1 MRRARRARRNA
12 RGERSVRRDR
22 QQEMSAGASRHA
34 VGFIGIGKMGLPMAT
49 RIAAHGYPLQVYDT
63 SKAALDA
70 VCAVSGVQAAMSL
83 ADIGRECEVVILMLP
98 DSAVVKKVL
107 YGDNDAL
114 AAHMKQGSVVIDM
127 SSSSPP
133 VTRELGPRLKAA
145 GVDLIDA
152 PVSGGVKRA
161 VDGSLAVIVGGEPA
175 VIARVKPLLL
185 TMGKSVIE
193 TGMLGSGHA
202 MKALNNYVSAAGL
215 LAACE
220 ALKVGAD
227 FGIAPDKIVAVL
239 NASSGKNNS
248 TENKLMQFIVSGEFN
263 SGFSLGLMKK
273 DINIATDL
281 AQSVGAQ
288 TLLGE
293 VLLRSWA
300 EAETKLT
307 GAADHTAIYRMLE
320 K

>member
-1 MRRARRARRNA
+1 
-12 RGERSVRRDR
+12 
-22 QQEMSAGASRHA
+22 MSAGEGKYA
-34 VGFIGIGKMGLPMAT
+34 VGFVGIGKMGLPMAT
-49 RIAAHGYPLQVYDT
+49 RIATNGYPVHAYDAAQ
-63 SKAALDA
+63 AALKA
-70 VCAVSGVQAAMSL
+70 VCAVGGVQAAKSL
-83 ADIGRECEVVILMLP
+83 ADIGRGCEVVILMLP
-98 DSAVVKKVL
+98 DSNVVKKVL
-107 YGDNDAL
+107 YGDKDAL
-114 AAHMKQGSVVIDM
+114 AAHLKPGSIVIDM
-127 SSSSPP
+127 SSSSPS

-161 VDGSLAVIVGGEPA
+161 VDGSLAIMAGGEAA
-175 VIARVKPLLL
+175 VIARVKPLFL

-193 TGMLGSGHA
+193 TVMLGSGHA

-220 ALKVGAD
+220 ALKVGED

-239 NASSGKNNS
+239 NASTGKNNS
-248 TENKLMQFIVSGEFN
+248 TENKLMQFIVSGAFN
-263 SGFSLGLMKK
+263 SGFALALMKK

-281 AQSVGAQ
+281 AQSLGSK

-300 EAETKLT
+300 DAEAKL
-307 GAADHTAIYRMLE
+307 GNGADHTEIFRMLE

>member
-1 MRRARRARRNA
+1 MSS
-12 RGERSVRRDR
+12 GE
-22 QQEMSAGASRHA
+22 GKYA

-49 RIAAHGYPLQVYDT
+49 RIAAHGYPVRAYDT
-63 SKAALDA
+63 SAAALKA
-70 VCAVSGVQAAMSL
+70 ICTVSGVQAAKNM

-98 DSAVVKKVL
+98 DSAVVKQVL
-107 YGDNDAL
+107 FGDMDGL
-114 AAHMKQGSVVIDM
+114 AAQLKTGAVVIDM
-127 SSSSPP
+127 SSSNPS
-133 VTRELGPRLKAA
+133 VTRELGPRLKSA
-145 GVDLIDA
+145 GVNLIDA

-161 VDGSLAVIVGGEPA
+161 VDGSLAIMAGGEPA

-185 TMGKSVIE
+185 TMGKAIVE

-239 NASSGKNNS
+239 NASTGKNNS
-248 TENKLMQFIVSGEFN
+248 TENKLMQFIVSGQFN

-281 AQSVGAQ
+281 AKSVGAD

-293 VLLRSWA
+293 VLLKSWA
-300 EAETKLT
+300 DAEAKLT
-307 GAADHTAIYRMLE
+307 GAADHTEIYRMLE
-320 K
+320 PSAGGRKS

>member
-1 MRRARRARRNA
+1 
-12 RGERSVRRDR
+12 
-22 QQEMSAGASRHA
+22 MSAGAAKYA
-34 VGFIGIGKMGLPMAT
+34 VGFIGIGKMGLPMAK
-49 RIAAHGYPLQVYDT
+49 RVAGHGYPVHAYDT
-63 SKAALDA
+63 AAAALQPLT
-70 VCAVSGVQAAMSL
+70 AVSGVQAAKSL
-83 ADIGRECEVVILMLP
+83 AELARACEVVILMLP
-98 DSAVVKKVL
+98 DSKVVKKAL
-107 YGDNDAL
+107 FGEGDAL
-114 AAHMKQGSVVIDM
+114 AAHLKKGAVVIDM
-127 SSSSPP
+127 SSSNPSA
-133 VTRELGPRLKAA
+133 TRELGPRLKQA

-161 VDGSLAVIVGGEPA
+161 IDGSLAIMAGGEPA

-185 TMGKSVIE
+185 TMGKEVIE

-239 NASSGKNNS
+239 NVSSGKNNS
-248 TENKLMQFIVSGEFN
+248 TENKLMQFIVPGSYN

-281 AQSVGAQ
+281 AHSLGAD

-293 VLLRSWA
+293 VLLKSWA
-300 EAETKLT
+300 DAEAKLS
-307 GAADHTAIYRMLE
+307 GAADHTEIYRMLE

>member
-1 MRRARRARRNA
+1 
-12 RGERSVRRDR
+12 
-22 QQEMSAGASRHA
+22 MSAGDGKYA
-34 VGFIGIGKMGLPMAT
+34 VGFVGIGKMGLPMAN
-49 RIAAHGYPLQVYDT
+49 RVAGGGYPVHAYDT
-63 SKAALDA
+63 SVPALKA
-70 VCAVSGVQAAMSL
+70 VCTTAGVQAAKSL
-83 ADIGRECEVVILMLP
+83 VDIGRACAVVILMLP
-98 DSAVVKKVL
+98 DSKVVTQVL
-107 YGDNDAL
+107 YGDKDGL
-114 AAHMKQGSVVIDM
+114 AAQLKPGAVVIDM
-127 SSSSPP
+127 SSSNPS

-152 PVSGGVKRA
+152 PVSGGVRRA
-161 VDGSLAVIVGGEPA
+161 IDGSLAIMAGGEPA
-175 VIARVKPLLL
+175 VIARVKPLLS
-185 TMGKSVIE
+185 TMGKSIIE

-239 NASSGKNNS
+239 NASTGKNNS
-248 TENKLMQFIVSGEFN
+248 TENKLMQFIVSGLFN
-263 SGFSLGLMKK
+263 SGFSLGLMRK

-281 AQSVGAQ
+281 AKSLGSG

-293 VLLRSWA
+293 VLLKSWA
-300 EAETKLT
+300 DAEAKFT
-307 GAADHTAIYRMLE
+307 GAADHTEIYRMLE

>member
-1 MRRARRARRNA
+1 MNA
-12 RGERSVRRDR
+12 GERKY
-22 QQEMSAGASRHA
+22 A
-34 VGFIGIGKMGLPMAT
+34 VGFVGIGKMGLPMAK
-49 RIAAHGYPLQVYDT
+49 RIATHGYPLQAYDT
-63 SKAALDA
+63 SKAAIKA
-70 VCAVSGVQAAMSL
+70 VCAADGVQAAKSL
-83 ADIGRECEVVILMLP
+83 ADVGRACEVVVLMLP
-98 DSAVVKKVL
+98 DSKVVKKVL
-107 YGDNDAL
+107 FGGEDGL
-114 AAHMKQGSVVIDM
+114 AAHLQPGSVVIDM
-127 SSSSPP
+127 SSSDPS

-145 GVDLIDA
+145 GVDFIDA

-161 VDGSLAVIVGGEPA
+161 IDGSLAVMAGGEPA
-175 VIARVKPLLL
+175 VIARVKSLLL

-239 NASSGKNNS
+239 NASTGKNNS
-248 TENKLMQFIVSGEFN
+248 TENKLTQFIVSGLFN

-273 DINIATDL
+273 DVNIAADL
-281 AQSVGAQ
+281 AKSLGSD

-293 VLLRSWA
+293 VLLKSWA
-300 EAETKLT
+300 DAEAKLG
-307 GAADHTAIYRMLE
+307 GAADHTEIYRMLE

>member
-1 MRRARRARRNA
+1 MSSA
-12 RGERSVRRDR
+12 ERKYS
-22 QQEMSAGASRHA
+22 
-34 VGFIGIGKMGLPMAT
+34 VGFVGIGKMGLPMAT
-49 RIAAHGYPLQVYDT
+49 RIATHGYPVHAYDT
-63 SKAALDA
+63 AEAALKA
-70 VCAVSGVQAAMSL
+70 VCAVNGVQAAKSL

-98 DSAVVKKVL
+98 DSTVVKKVL
-107 YGDNDAL
+107 FGDKDGL
-114 AAHMKQGSVVIDM
+114 AAHLKTGSIVIDM

-133 VTRELGPRLKAA
+133 VTRELGPRLKAS

-161 VDGSLAVIVGGEPA
+161 IDGSLAIMAGGEPS
-175 VIARVKPLLL
+175 VIARVKPLFL
-185 TMGKSVIE
+185 TMGKAIIE

-220 ALKVGAD
+220 ALKVGED
-227 FGIAPDKIVAVL
+227 FGIAADKIVAVL
-239 NASSGKNNS
+239 NASTGRNNS
-248 TENKLMQFIVSGEFN
+248 TENKLMQFIVPGSFN
-263 SGFSLGLMKK
+263 SGFALALMRK

-281 AQSVGAQ
+281 AQSLGSK

-300 EAETKLT
+300 DAEAKL
-307 GAADHTAIYRMLE
+307 GNGADHTEIYRMLE
-320 K
+320 RAGGGKQGE

>member
-1 MRRARRARRNA
+1 MSS
-12 RGERSVRRDR
+12 GE
-22 QQEMSAGASRHA
+22 GKHA

-49 RIAAHGYPLQVYDT
+49 RIATHGYPVHAYDT
-63 SKAALDA
+63 SAAALKA
-70 VCAVSGVQAAMSL
+70 ICAVSGVQAAKNM

-98 DSAVVKKVL
+98 DSAVVKQVL
-107 YGDNDAL
+107 FGDMDGL
-114 AAHMKQGSVVIDM
+114 AAHLKTGAVVIDM
-127 SSSSPP
+127 SSSNPS
-133 VTRELGPRLKAA
+133 VTRELGPRLKSA
-145 GVDLIDA
+145 GVNLIDA

-161 VDGSLAVIVGGEPA
+161 VDGSLAIMAGGEPA

-185 TMGKSVIE
+185 TMGKAIVE

-239 NASSGKNNS
+239 NASTGKNNS
-248 TENKLMQFIVSGEFN
+248 TENKLMQFIVSGQFN

-281 AQSVGAQ
+281 AKSVGAD

-293 VLLRSWA
+293 VLLKSWA
-300 EAETKLT
+300 DAEAKLS
-307 GAADHTAIYRMLE
+307 GAADHTEIYRMLQ

>member
-1 MRRARRARRNA
+1 
-12 RGERSVRRDR
+12 
-22 QQEMSAGASRHA
+22 MSAGEAKYA
-34 VGFIGIGKMGLPMAT
+34 VGFVGIGKMGLPMAT
-49 RIAAHGYPLQVYDT
+49 RIAAHGYPLRVYD
-63 SKAALDA
+63 SSAAALA
-70 VCAVSGVQAAMSL
+70 AIRAVSGVQAVKSL
-83 ADIGRECEVVILMLP
+83 ADIGRECAVVILMLP
-98 DSAVVKKVL
+98 DSAVVKQVL
-107 YGDNDAL
+107 YGDKDAL
-114 AAHMKQGSVVIDM
+114 AAHLKKGSVVIDM

-133 VTRELGPRLKAA
+133 ATRELGPRLKAA

-161 VDGSLAVIVGGEPA
+161 VDGSLAIMAGGEAA
-175 VIARVKPLLL
+175 VIARVQPLLS

-239 NASSGKNNS
+239 NASTGKNNS
-248 TENKLMQFIVSGEFN
+248 TENKLMQFIVSGQFN

-281 AQSVGAQ
+281 AHSLGSE

-293 VLLRSWA
+293 VLLKSWA
-300 EAETKLT
+300 DAEKKFS
-307 GAADHTAIYRMLE
+307 GAADHTEIYRMLE

>member
-1 MRRARRARRNA
+1 
-12 RGERSVRRDR
+12 
-22 QQEMSAGASRHA
+22 MSAGEAKYA
-34 VGFIGIGKMGLPMAT
+34 VGFIGIGKMGLPMAKCVVE
-49 RIAAHGYPLQVYDT
+49 HGYPLYAYDT
-63 SKAALDA
+63 SAPALKAIG
-70 VCAVSGVQAAMSL
+70 AVSGVHVAKSL
-83 ADIGRECEVVILMLP
+83 AELASACEVVILMLP
-98 DSAVVKKVL
+98 DSAVVKSVL
-107 YGDNDAL
+107 YGETGGL
-114 AAHMKQGSVVIDM
+114 AAHLRKGAVVIDM
-127 SSSSPP
+127 SSSSPS
-133 VTRELGPRLKAA
+133 VTRELGPRLAQA

-161 VDGSLAVIVGGEPA
+161 VDGSLAIMAGGEAA

-239 NASSGKNNS
+239 NASTGKNNS
-248 TENKLMQFIVSGEFN
+248 TENKLMQFIVPGAFN

-293 VLLRSWA
+293 VLLKSWA
-300 EAETKLT
+300 DAEKKLS
-307 GAADHTAIYRMLE
+307 GAADHTEIYRMLE
-320 K
+320 RGGSRK